1 MYEMSS
7 DKIFTNENLFDYLK
21 ILAKKYKKISGKNVP
36 AEITLIGGASV
47 LANYGFRDSTND
59 IDAIISASSAM
70 KQAINNVA
78 DEYNLP
84 NNWLNSDFTKTS
96 SYTPRLIEISKY
108 RCCLNNILTIRYVD
122 EEYLVAMKLKSFRK
136 YKNDISDIVG
146 ILEQQEKNGNPLT
159 IDRINNAVIFLYGS
173 WDNFPDGAKEMIE
186 NILQNK
192 NYTDILN
199 AVRKEEK
206 ENQDVL
212 LNFADKYPDTI
223 TEENIDT
230 ILNKIQNLK

>member
-108 RCCLNNILTIRYVD
+108 RCCLNNILTIRYF
-122 EEYLVAMKLKSFRK
+122 LSFLLRR
-136 YKNDISDIVG
+136 
-146 ILEQQEKNGNPLT
+146 QESYPMN
-159 IDRINNAVIFLYGS
+159 RIEI
-173 WDNFPDGAKEMIE
+173 
-186 NILQNK
+186 
-192 NYTDILN
+192 
-199 AVRKEEK
+199 
-206 ENQDVL
+206 
-212 LNFADKYPDTI
+212 
-223 TEENIDT
+223 
-230 ILNKIQNLK
+230 